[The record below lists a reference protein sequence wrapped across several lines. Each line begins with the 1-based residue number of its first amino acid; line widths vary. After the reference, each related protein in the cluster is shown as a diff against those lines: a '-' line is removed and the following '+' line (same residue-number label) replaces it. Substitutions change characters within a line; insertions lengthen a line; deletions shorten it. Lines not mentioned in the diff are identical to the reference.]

1 MSASGR
7 GQRRARRNLA
17 AVVHAPGVPE
27 FELHTLGWR
36 GFQDLC
42 AAVLREV
49 WGQSVQSFADSRD
62 GGRDGAFYGT
72 WADTA
77 NAVDLPSGPFVLQC
91 KFIARRDQTLTPSV
105 VEGEV
110 AKARSLAARGACRS
124 YVLMTNARVTGS
136 SEETIRA
143 SLRDAGVAHPLVLGG
158 GWLNQTIAC
167 SRRLRMFV
175 PRVYGLG
182 DLSQILDERSYA
194 QARALLGYLQDDL
207 STFVVTDAYR
217 RAARAV
223 ESHGFCLLIGDHS
236 VGKSVIAATLAM
248 TAIDRWDSLV
258 IRADGPAEIVARWN
272 PHEPGQFFWVDD
284 AFGALR
290 HEEDLTREWTRR
302 MPMVMTAVKGG
313 ARIVMTSR
321 NYVYRAAR
329 PQLKIYEYP
338 ALKEQQV
345 VIDVADLSGDERRQ
359 IVYNHVRL
367 GDQPAQVRAA
377 LKPHL
382 RDAAGCDPFRPEV
395 ARRLGRAFYTRNMAV
410 TADSVLDFVRN
421 PIAFLRDVY
430 EGLAPD
436 CVGALALV
444 YQAGD
449 LRAPLERP
457 TRDQLDLLALVGTSH
472 SRVARA
478 LTELEGGFLRRSA
491 KPGTGDPQEHWSFRH
506 PSLREG
512 FAGFLAADPRLLEL
526 FIRGLDDEKI
536 LRQLDCGSGE
546 TQGTLV
552 MVPPSLYELVA
563 RRTVSMAPEYIL
575 ISFLVNRCSRE
586 FVRTCLDLD
595 PDLIDR
601 GMGYLRDEGI
611 IILGT
616 DLVTRLHN
624 WGVLPENR
632 RVEARDWISKWAIDG
647 PDADWISDPA
657 VTRMLSEQEFS
668 GIVSRVRTE
677 LIPNLDRTLT
687 DWRSN
692 EQGDNAEDYYA
703 PLSSALRN
711 YARALEGDPAATDA
725 LNAALEQAERQCSE
739 ARYWQPDDGEYETD
753 DAEPAQQAPSAGVA
767 PAESFRAGGRD
778 VFDDVDQ

>member
-7 GQRRARRNLA
+7 GRRGARRSLA
-17 AVVHAPGVPE
+17 AAVHAPGVPE

-72 WADTA
+72 WADA
-77 NAVDLPSGPFVLQC
+77 ADAVDLPSGPFVLQC

-110 AKARSLAARGACRS
+110 AKARSLAARGACSS

-143 SLRDAGVAHPLVLGG
+143 SLRGAGVAHPLVLGC
-158 GWLNQTIAC
+158 GWLNQTIAG

-223 ESHGFCLLIGDHS
+223 ETHGFCLLIGEHS

-302 MPMVMTAVKGG
+302 MPMVMAAVKGG
-313 ARIVMTSR
+313 PRIVMTSR
-321 NYVYRAAR
+321 DYVYRAAR
-329 PQLKIYEYP
+329 PQLKIYEFP
-338 ALKEQQV
+338 VLKEQQV

-382 RDAAGCDPFRPEV
+382 R
-395 ARRLGRAFYTRNMAV
+395 
-410 TADSVLDFVRN
+410 
-421 PIAFLRDVY
+421 
-430 EGLAPD
+430 
-436 CVGALALV
+436 
-444 YQAGD
+444 
-449 LRAPLERP
+449 
-457 TRDQLDLLALVGTSH
+457 
-472 SRVARA
+472 
-478 LTELEGGFLRRSA
+478 
-491 KPGTGDPQEHWSFRH
+491 
-506 PSLREG
+506 
-512 FAGFLAADPRLLEL
+512 
-526 FIRGLDDEKI
+526 
-536 LRQLDCGSGE
+536 
-546 TQGTLV
+546 
-552 MVPPSLYELVA
+552 
-563 RRTVSMAPEYIL
+563 
-575 ISFLVNRCSRE
+575 
-586 FVRTCLDLD
+586 
-595 PDLIDR
+595 
-601 GMGYLRDEGI
+601 
-611 IILGT
+611 
-616 DLVTRLHN
+616 
-624 WGVLPENR
+624 
-632 RVEARDWISKWAIDG
+632 
-647 PDADWISDPA
+647 
-657 VTRMLSEQEFS
+657 
-668 GIVSRVRTE
+668 
-677 LIPNLDRTLT
+677 
-687 DWRSN
+687 
-692 EQGDNAEDYYA
+692 
-703 PLSSALRN
+703 
-711 YARALEGDPAATDA
+711 
-725 LNAALEQAERQCSE
+725 
-739 ARYWQPDDGEYETD
+739 
-753 DAEPAQQAPSAGVA
+753 
-767 PAESFRAGGRD
+767 
-778 VFDDVDQ
+778 